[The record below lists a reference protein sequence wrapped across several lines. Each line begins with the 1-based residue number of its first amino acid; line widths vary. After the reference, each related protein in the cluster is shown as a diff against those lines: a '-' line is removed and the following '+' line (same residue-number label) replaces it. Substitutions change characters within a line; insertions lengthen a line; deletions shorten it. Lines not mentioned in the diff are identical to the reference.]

1 MANKMVLQ
9 ELNEQNYFS
18 RRAEADFFSASQIK
32 AFRKCEAAAMADL
45 QGLRVRE
52 VSQAMMIG
60 QDVDA
65 ALTGDLDEWCG
76 CHPEIKKRDGTLKA
90 EFLQASEMVGR
101 ANRDPLFMDFMQGE
115 HQTIL
120 TAELFGVPFKAKFDV
135 LGADRIV
142 DLKTVRDLS
151 PVYLPGQGRV
161 DFATAWDWPLQM
173 AIYQRIYEEVE
184 SVRLPCY
191 LAVITKETPPD
202 IRIIQVDQER
212 MDAEIA
218 LLEQQLPRFE
228 AVKNGLIDP
237 ERCEAC
243 AWCRQSRVLMGPEL
257 LSDFDEFGGIK
268 E

>member
-1 MANKMVLQ
+1 M
-9 ELNEQNYFS
+9 ELNEMNYFS
-18 RRAEADFFSASQIK
+18 HEADMAYFSASQIK
-32 AFRKCEAAAMADL
+32 SFKKCEAMTMAQL
-45 QGLRVRE
+45 NGLYLRE
-52 VSQAMMIG
+52 MSQALMVG
-60 QDVDA
+60 QYVDA

-76 CHPEIKKRDGTLKA
+76 CHPEIRKRDGGLKA

-101 ANRDPLFMDFMQGE
+101 ANRDPLFMDFMEGD

-120 TAELFGVPFKAKFDV
+120 TGKLFGGPFKAKFDV

-142 DLKTVRDLS
+142 DLKTVRDFS
-151 PVYLPGQGRV
+151 PVYVPGQGRV

-173 AIYQRIYEEVE
+173 AIYQRLYEKVE
-184 SVRLPCY
+184 GVRLPCY

-202 IRIIQVDQER
+202 IRIVQIEQER

-218 LLEQQLPRFE
+218 WLEQMLPRYE
-228 AVKNGLIDP
+228 AVKGGVIDP
-237 ERCEAC
+237 ERCEGC

-257 LSDFDEFGGIK
+257 LGDMEEGGAIH

>member
-1 MANKMVLQ
+1 MQ
-9 ELNEQNYFS
+9 LNEMNYFS
-18 RRAEADFFSASQIK
+18 HEADMAYFSASQIK
-32 AFRKCEAAAMADL
+32 SFKKCEAATMAEL
-45 QGLRVRE
+45 SGQYRRE
-52 VSQAMMIG
+52 MSQALMVG
-60 QDVDA
+60 QYVDA

-76 CHPEIKKRDGTLKA
+76 AHPEIKKRDGSLRA

-101 ANRDPLFMDFMQGE
+101 ANRDPLFMDFMDGD

-120 TAELFGVPFKAKFDV
+120 TAPVFGTMFKAKFDV

-142 DLKTVRDLS
+142 DLKTVRDFS

-173 AIYQRIYEEVE
+173 AIYQRIYETI
-184 SVRLPCY
+184 SGVRLPCF

-202 IRIIQVDQER
+202 IRIVQIEQER
-212 MDAEIA
+212 MDAELA
-218 LLEQQLPRFE
+218 WLEQVLPRYE
-228 AVKNGLIDP
+228 AVKSGAIDP
-237 ERCEAC
+237 ERCEGC

-257 LSDFDEFGGIK
+257 LGDMEEGGAIH

>member
-1 MANKMVLQ
+1 MQ
-9 ELNEQNYFS
+9 LNEMNYFS
-18 RRAEADFFSASQIK
+18 HEADEAFFSASQVK
-32 AFRKCEAAAMADL
+32 AFRKCEAAAMAA
-45 QGLRVRE
+45 LRGEYLRPM
-52 VSQAMMIG
+52 SQALMVG
-60 QDVDA
+60 QYVDA

-76 CHPEIKKRDGTLKA
+76 CHPEIKKRDGGLKA

-101 ANRDPLFMDFMQGE
+101 ANRDPLFMEFMEGE

-173 AIYQRIYEEVE
+173 AIYQKMYEKLYGAK
-184 SVRLPCY
+184 LPCY

-202 IRIIQVDQER
+202 IRVIRVEQER

-228 AVKNGLIDP
+228 AIKSGAIEP
-237 ERCEAC
+237 ERCDHCE
-243 AWCRQSRVLMGPEL
+243 WCRQSRILTAPEDL
-257 LSDFDEFGGIK
+257 GDFDEMGGMK

>member
-1 MANKMVLQ
+1 MQ
-9 ELNEQNYFS
+9 LNEQNYFS
-18 RRAEADFFSASQIK
+18 KEADRAYFSASQIK
-32 AFRKCEAAAMADL
+32 AFRKCEAAALADL
-45 QGLRVRE
+45 NGDYIRPM
-52 VSQAMMIG
+52 SQALMVG
-60 QDVDA
+60 QYVDA
-65 ALTGDLDEWCG
+65 ALTGDLDEWKG
-76 CHPEIKKRDGTLKA
+76 LHPEILKRDGTPKA
-90 EFLQASEMVGR
+90 EFAQAQEMVER
-101 ANRDPLFMDFMQGE
+101 AQRDPLFMDFMDGD

-142 DLKTVRDLS
+142 DLKTVRDFS

-173 AIYQRIYEEVE
+173 AIYQKIYEKVE
-184 SVRLPCY
+184 GQRLPCF

-202 IRIIQVDQER
+202 IRVIQIEQER

-218 LLEQQLPRFE
+218 WLEQVLPRYE
-228 AVKNGLIDP
+228 AVKSGAIDP

-243 AWCRQSRVLMGPEL
+243 AWCRESRILMGPEL
-257 LSDFDEFGGIK
+257 LGDMENGGII